1 MGDEGMTS
9 TSEVAE
15 HSLRSCVSRD
25 DFLQRYDR
33 LCVWRSLWLRL
44 ACDLPRA
51 RRAQRSQRQQERIE
65 RRSVIANVK
74 IAELLF
80 EYDTRSGSAII
91 R

>member
-1 MGDEGMTS
+1 MGYEGMTT
-9 TSEVAE
+9 TSNVA
-15 HSLRSCVSRD
+15 HSVASCVSRD

-33 LCVWRSLWLRL
+33 LCVWRRLWLRL

-80 EYDTRSGSAII
+80 DYDTSIGKVVR
-91 R
+91 